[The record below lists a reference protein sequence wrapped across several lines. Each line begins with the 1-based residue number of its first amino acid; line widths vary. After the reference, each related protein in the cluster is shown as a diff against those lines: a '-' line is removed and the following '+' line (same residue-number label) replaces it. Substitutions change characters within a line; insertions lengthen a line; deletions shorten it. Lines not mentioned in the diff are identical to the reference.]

1 MTINAGDNIT
11 ASSYN
16 TMQSQ
21 ISSVLALSSTGYGV
35 GSQSS
40 QVQAG
45 QPVTAQQWKN
55 LLADTNYVL
64 AHQSGTQLSIPAGT
78 TPSSG
83 TTIDHRFANAL
94 QTAISGVYAATILNS
109 TYPVYSNQIA
119 GPVANSSAR
128 TSAWGSTIAQQTN
141 FTWSDALHIDGFF
154 NTGGYFKIEVSYN
167 PATVSGTTTDTNW
180 RAFLDNAD
188 PTKGIIA
195 AANNFIYARSDFKT
209 GTGQKLLTLVDSS
222 TGNSFRIIFNLVAGD
237 QLQTAIQFIP
247 VAGQTVNIN
256 VTASLNYYYSTN
268 QASPVGVNSP
278 LPTSVNTISN
288 LNGGGGVVA
297 APTIRFAASPT
308 SLTLTSNPNVSSSA
322 QVITLTNNGTQAGK
336 IWSAT
341 PTNSGASALF
351 QAEGNPSYPI
361 TIAPSGS
368 QRFDLAYNGPNIGA
382 FNNSV
387 AFVVDTDPDPITQVV
402 TSSTL
407 SVPTTL
413 TIAAV
418 PFSFTLNPSSVSGT
432 ITTNAIT
439 YTSFIIN
446 ANSAFTTYS
455 ATINGGSFQSA
466 WSVDLSNT
474 SGPTVNFNPS
484 GLTNNTYTAT
494 LSVVVNGVTVTA
506 PISIVVVI
514 PASSNL
520 GYWLGPMAANDAVIG
535 VSYDIIE
542 GLRYVTVGVGAGAI
556 EPDGV
561 TLTPWLN
568 AGGIPL
574 IQNYGLTNLRY
585 DAGPN
590 YYYWSEIY
598 KFPIL
603 ANGTPATYQSINYMV
618 KQGNL
623 GGSTWTSFFGAGL
636 SAQSL
641 ITCTDDGFGN
651 VSLILNP
658 NSSYTGNG
666 DVDISI
672 TAYNY
677 SFYYFTDPNLIT
689 RYNNNVVASGYGS
702 LPNNGP
708 TGDGTQTYL
717 FTGFN
722 ASGKT
727 QTSLLQFPVAPPSDS
742 GGGGGD

>member
-1 MTINAGDNIT
+1 MTINAGDRIT

-21 ISSVLALSSTGYGV
+21 ISSILGLSATGYGV

-40 QVQAG
+40 QVQPG
-45 QPVTAQQWKN
+45 QPVTAQHWIN
-55 LLADTNYVL
+55 LLADTNNVL
-64 AHQSGTQLSIPAGT
+64 AHQAGLQVSVPTGT
-78 TPSSG
+78 TPTRGTPINHGLANVLQSTISSLV
-83 TTIDHRFANAL
+83 TNI
-94 QTAISGVYAATILNS
+94 YAA
-109 TYPVYSNQIA
+109 PYSNQIT
-119 GPVANSSAR
+119 GPVTNSSTR
-128 TSAWGSTIAQQTN
+128 TSAWGSTIAQQVN
-141 FTWSDALHIDGFF
+141 FLWSDAYHIDGFF
-154 NTGGYFKIEVSYN
+154 NSGGYFKVTVSYN
-167 PATVSGTTTDTNW
+167 PATVSGSATDTGW
-180 RAFLDNAD
+180 KAFLDGAITTNVAS
-188 PTKGIIA
+188 
-195 AANNFIYARSDFKT
+195 FIYKRSDFIA
-209 GTGQKLLTLVDSS
+209 GSGQKLLQLTDS
-222 TGNSFRIIFNLVAGD
+222 TTNNKFNIIFNFVGGN
-237 QLQTAIQFIP
+237 QLQTAVQFIP
-247 VAGQTVNIN
+247 VSGQTVNIN
-256 VTASLNYYYSTN
+256 VSASINYYYSTN
-268 QASPVGVNSP
+268 QASPVGITSP
-278 LPTSVNTISN
+278 LPGSVNTISN
-288 LNGGGGVVA
+288 LNGGGGVVP

-308 SLTLTSNPNVSSSA
+308 SLTFSSNPNVSSNA
-322 QVITLTNNGTQAGK
+322 QVITLTNSGTQAGK

-341 PTNSGASALF
+341 PTSSGANVLF

-368 QRFDLAYNGPNIGA
+368 QRFDLAYNGPNIGT

-506 PISIVVVI
+506 PISVVVVI
-514 PASSNL
+514 PASSNV

-535 VSYDIIE
+535 VSYDVIE
-542 GLRYVTVGVGAGAI
+542 GLRYVTVGVGAGAS

-603 ANGTPATYQSINYMV
+603 ANGTPATYQSINYMI

-623 GGSTWTSFFGAGL
+623 GGNTWTSFFGSGVA
-636 SAQSL
+636 AQSL

-651 VSLILNP
+651 VSLAINP
-658 NSSYTGNG
+658 NATFYGNA
-666 DVDISI
+666 DVDTSI
-672 TAYNY
+672 TSFNY
-677 SFYYFTDPNLIT
+677 AFYYYVDPALIT

-702 LPNNGP
+702 LSNNSP

-727 QTSLLQFPVAPPSDS
+727 LTSLVQFPVATPVNTDT
-742 GGGGGD
+742 GNGE